1 MLITDDKLWPMARGC
16 ADGPETR
23 ECYFEPLTKCT
34 LADANV
40 NNQSNRSIELAKNGG
55 EYDRTTRTV
64 LTSPTDIWF
73 RQVKK
78 KYSWTRIP
86 GRDTDHSDLA
96 IVASALAYYFRPK
109 AWLKKEINERIRRS
123 IPSDLDPAR
132 TIGEGET
139 MSFKLP
145 ISGSSTTCRFIV
157 AIFLCCS

>member
-40 NNQSNRSIELAKNGG
+40 NDQRKESIELVKNGDN
-55 EYDRTTRTV
+55 YDRRTRMV

-86 GRDTDHSDLA
+86 GRDTDHSDMA

-109 AWLKKEINERIRRS
+109 AWLKREINKRIRRS
-123 IPSDLDPAR
+123 IPSDA
-132 TIGEGET
+132 GSNSEGKA